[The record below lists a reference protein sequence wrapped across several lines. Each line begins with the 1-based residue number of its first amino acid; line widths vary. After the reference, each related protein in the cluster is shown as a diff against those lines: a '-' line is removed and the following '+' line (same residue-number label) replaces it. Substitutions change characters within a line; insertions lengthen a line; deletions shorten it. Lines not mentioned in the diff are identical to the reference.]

1 MNKFT
6 LSFNSKELELKYQEN
21 RYNFTI
27 PVFKGISLISF
38 IICVLRTILSFIFE
52 EYLTLYIFLGLGIL
66 VLITT
71 FVILYYKKSWID
83 NYLIFINHILM
94 VYQYSVNTGYDAQEA
109 YLFGQ
114 MMMTLHIVIILIS
127 DFRCALIQLINNLI
141 IKILI
146 AEISN
151 GNISLQTYLYTFFI
165 AFMAIFVLQRT
176 NKQYRQSFLF
186 TITDNSQEMIIPLLL
201 DNPFAYFTFDQ
212 NHLSFQVRLSNFSE
226 FPQFNQFQQ
235 SQTNL
240 KALLR
245 KYAIFGT
252 TLEDFIFNRV
262 NTHNNKLLV
271 NKILE
276 LNNKKKPNEKL
287 IVKYS
292 EFYITELM
300 FMIVV
305 DQKQQIV
312 LSQNQKINKLEKGI
326 KVFIGGINK
335 FLQAQ
340 LHLINKSNY
349 DRNSFY
355 KMQTKLMYILTK
367 FSISKDIAL
376 SSCDINSKISYFI
389 KLYQKAY
396 NVQIQYRHHHAD
408 NDFYIIT
415 MKQMLNQLLIKLMT
429 FLSKLNEDQISI
441 EIFSEQ
447 NFIDLIIYTK
457 SIAALHVKLQKKT
470 NFRKI
475 LKQIGPF
482 DKLIV
487 NQESIIIR
495 LYKNMGHLEDMNPF
509 ELS

>member
-1 MNKFT
+1 
-6 LSFNSKELELKYQEN
+6 
-21 RYNFTI
+21 
-27 PVFKGISLISF
+27 
-38 IICVLRTILSFIFE
+38 
-52 EYLTLYIFLGLGIL
+52 
-66 VLITT
+66 
-71 FVILYYKKSWID
+71 
-83 NYLIFINHILM
+83 
-94 VYQYSVNTGYDAQEA
+94 
-109 YLFGQ
+109 
-114 MMMTLHIVIILIS
+114 
-127 DFRCALIQLINNLI
+127 
-141 IKILI
+141 
-146 AEISN
+146 
-151 GNISLQTYLYTFFI
+151 
-165 AFMAIFVLQRT
+165 MAIFVLQRT

-201 DNPFAYFTFDQ
+201 DDPFAYFTFDQ
-212 NHLSFQVRLSNFSE
+212 NHLSFQIKLSNFSE
-226 FPQFNQFQQ
+226 FPQFNPFQQ
-235 SQTNL
+235 NQSNL

-245 KYAIFGT
+245 KYVIFGT

-276 LNNKKKPNEKL
+276 LNNHKKPNEKL
-287 IVKYS
+287 IIKYS

-300 FMIVV
+300 FMIVI
-305 DQKQQIV
+305 DQKQQII
-312 LSQNQKINKLEKGI
+312 LSQKQKIQKLEKGI
-326 KVFIGGINK
+326 KVFIDGINK

-340 LHLINKSNY
+340 LNLINKSNL

-367 FSISKDIAL
+367 FSITKDIGL
-376 SSCDINSKISYFI
+376 SSCNINSKINYFI

-396 NVQIQYRHHHAD
+396 NIQIQCQYHMDH
-408 NDFYIIT
+408 DFYIIT

-447 NFIDLIIYTK
+447 NYIDLIIYTK
-457 SIAALHVKLQKKT
+457 SIAALNVKLQKKT

-487 NQESIIIR
+487 NQESVIIR